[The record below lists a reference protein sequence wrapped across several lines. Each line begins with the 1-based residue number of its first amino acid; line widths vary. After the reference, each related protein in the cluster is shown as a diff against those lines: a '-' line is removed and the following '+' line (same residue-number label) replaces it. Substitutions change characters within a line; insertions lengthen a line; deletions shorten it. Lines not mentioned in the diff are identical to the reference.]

1 MSKKSGNLPLYLI
14 GMILVAVGFF
24 LPIFKVSIG
33 PFSGST
39 NGFDLV
45 GSGNSM
51 MKIAALLVFAGAV
64 VGVICSFVDLLGKG
78 GLLKLLGLV
87 VSVAGGLYC
96 FFNTSSTAHSILF
109 KIVSIGFYLI
119 IAGWILALLGYLAG
133 KK

>member
-1 MSKKSGNLPLYLI
+1 MSRKSGSLPLYLI

-45 GSGNSM
+45 GNGNSM

-64 VGVICSFVDLLGKG
+64 VGVICSFINKG
-78 GLLKLLGLV
+78 GLLKLLALI
-87 VSVAGGLYC
+87 VSIAGGLYC

-109 KIVSIGFYLI
+109 KIVGVGFYLI
-119 IAGWILALLGYLAG
+119 IAGWVIALLGYLAS

>member
-1 MSKKSGNLPLYLI
+1 MSKKSGSLPLYLI

-45 GSGNSM
+45 GNGNSM

-64 VGVICSFVDLLGKG
+64 VGVICSFINKG
-78 GLLKLLGLV
+78 GLLKLLALI
-87 VSVAGGLYC
+87 VSIAGGLYC

-109 KIVSIGFYLI
+109 KIVGVGFYLI
-119 IAGWILALLGYLAG
+119 IAGWVIALLGYLAS